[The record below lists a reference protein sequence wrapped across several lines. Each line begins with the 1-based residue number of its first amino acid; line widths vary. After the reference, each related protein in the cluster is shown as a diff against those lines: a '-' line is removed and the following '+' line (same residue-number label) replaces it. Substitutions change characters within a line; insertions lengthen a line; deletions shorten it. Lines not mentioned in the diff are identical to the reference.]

1 MVLFYFKLDSSS
13 VLLPSKVEK
22 KFNEISFR
30 KSTNSKWCSEKVSL
44 QKFLFREVLNGA
56 RESFYKLNAL
66 AEPLPVLRRPKNQQ
80 H

>member
-1 MVLFYFKLDSSS
+1 MVHFYFKLDSSS

-22 KFNEISFR
+22 NSMKFHFVKAQI
-30 KSTNSKWCSEKVSL
+30 KWRSEKVSL
-44 QKFLFREVLNGA
+44 QKFLFSEVLNGGRA
-56 RESFYKLNAL
+56 FTKLNAL